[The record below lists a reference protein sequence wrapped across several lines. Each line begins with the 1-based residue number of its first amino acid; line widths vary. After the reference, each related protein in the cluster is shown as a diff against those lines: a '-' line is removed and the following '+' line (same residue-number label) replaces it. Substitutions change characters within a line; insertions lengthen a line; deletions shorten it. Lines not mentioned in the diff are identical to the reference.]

1 MHTNEKKEIQKM
13 WLCFQYLYF
22 FQIII
27 LHYNRWREILIHHSV
42 VTVTKAP
49 WGTGVSTG
57 AEYLGQTIGELVAVV
72 AQEAVR
78 SKLTA
83 VVSGTPLN
91 AVKTQVAVSRRG
103 TFSTSRTPVSRM
115 AMRWYVG
122 VWVILHNK
130 KFLIELLQN
139 GPCIYL
145 STLIDC
151 KLITNIYQKHF

>member
-1 MHTNEKKEIQKM
+1 M
-13 WLCFQYLYF
+13 WLCCQYLYF
-22 FQIII
+22 FQIIN
-27 LHYNRWREILIHHSV
+27 LHCNRWREILIHHSV

-49 WGTGVSTG
+49 RGTGVSTG

-72 AQEAVR
+72 AQKAVR
-78 SKLTA
+78 TKPTA

-91 AVKTQVAVSRRG
+91 AFKTQVAVSRRG
-103 TFSTSRTPVSRM
+103 TLGTSRTPVSSL

-151 KLITNIYQKHF
+151 KLITNIYQKLF

>member
-27 LHYNRWREILIHHSV
+27 LHYNRWREILILHSI
-42 VTVTKAP
+42 VTVTIAP
-49 WGTGVSTG
+49 WGTGLSTG
-57 AEYLGQTIGELVAVV
+57 TENLGQTIGELVAVV
-72 AQEAVR
+72 SQEAVR

-83 VVSGTPLN
+83 VVSGTFLD
-91 AVKTQVAVSRRG
+91 AFKTQVAVSRRG
-103 TFSTSRTPVSRM
+103 TLGTSRTPVSRM

-130 KFLIELLQN
+130 KFLIKLLQN

-151 KLITNIYQKHF
+151 KLITNIYQKLF

>member
-1 MHTNEKKEIQKM
+1 MHTNLKKEIQKM
-13 WLCFQYLYF
+13 WLCCQYLYF

-27 LHYNRWREILIHHSV
+27 LHYNRWREILILHSI
-42 VTVTKAP
+42 VTVTITP

-57 AEYLGQTIGELVAVV
+57 TENLGQTIGELVAVV

-83 VVSGTPLN
+83 VVSGTFLD
-91 AVKTQVAVSRRG
+91 AFKTQVAVSRRG
-103 TFSTSRTPVSRM
+103 TLGTSRTPVSRM

-151 KLITNIYQKHF
+151 KLITNIYQKLF